1 MSSLIGIATTFASA
15 AIASMLYLVQRQ
27 RPRHRPFG
35 HAGWRFTLLAVAA
48 IAVVTTLAALLAAAL
63 SGSTIPP
70 QVLAFAGPLG
80 VGGIRAIAQ
89 HNTQGEPGTVQQWLT
104 LGLPLVHEWLNDH
117 LADVKHE
124 QVKEWS
130 GRLTE
135 VFAVVRLIGEFRK
148 RLEDRRLPATG
159 RLLKRLDLQD
169 RAYDQALRKW
179 GEANGYHERRRADVG
194 LEIAVQD
201 LLGLVYEARADRL
214 IPAVVVRDEPT
225 TDGHGSARVRA

>member
-1 MSSLIGIATTFASA
+1 
-15 AIASMLYLVQRQ
+15 MLYLVQRQ

-35 HAGWRFTLLAVAA
+35 RAGWRFTVLAVGA

-63 SGSTIPP
+63 SGSAIPP

-89 HNTQGEPGTVQQWLT
+89 RNTQGEPGTVQQWLT

-124 QVKEWS
+124 QIKEWV
-130 GRLTE
+130 GRLRLIE
-135 VFAVVRLIGEFRK
+135 VFAVERLIAEFRK
-148 RLEDRRLPATG
+148 RLEDRRLPATA
-159 RLLKRLDLQD
+159 RLLKRLDLQE
-169 RAYDQALRKW
+169 RAYDQAFRKSV
-179 GEANGYHERRRADVG
+179 EAKGADEQRRAEFG
-194 LEIAVQD
+194 LEIVVQD

-214 IPAVVVRDEPT
+214 IPAAIAVRDEPT
-225 TDGHGSARVRA
+225 TDGRGFARVRT